1 MNQLIK
7 FEIWREE
14 VCDKC
19 DAGFQV
25 GDEKCRFCG
34 FDYSV
39 LNENTMKKCK
49 NWEQYKND
57 VCEYCVVCFE
67 DGEEQCDDCEF
78 DFSLLGEEEEEESK
92 VPK

>member
-1 MNQLIK
+1 MEHTAK
-7 FEIWREE
+7 WEVWREE

-19 DAGFQV
+19 DAGFER
-25 GDEKCRFCG
+25 GDEKCRFCD
-34 FDYSV
+34 FDYSL
-39 LNENTMKKCK
+39 LNVNGMKKCK

-67 DGEEQCDDCEF
+67 DGEEKCDDCEF
-78 DFSLLGEEEEEESK
+78 DFSLLGEEEEESK